1 MKILVL
7 NSGSSSVKYKLFS
20 MPQQQVLFSGM
31 IESIGEEG
39 STIKNHHQA
48 IEQAVSELL
57 ESDAVEAWDEIDVV
71 GHRVVHGG
79 TIFDRSVMIDEK
91 VITEID
97 ALVPLA
103 PIHNHANLEGI
114 YAMQS
119 YLPNVAQVA
128 VFDTAFHQT
137 LLKETYCYALPLELC
152 EKEHI
157 RRYGFH
163 GTSHHYVA
171 EQCAELLDRELSS
184 LNLITLHLGNGASAC
199 VIEAGKSVDT
209 SMGFTPLEGLMMGTR
224 CGDIDPSIVLY
235 LQNRLHKSTTEIE
248 QILNKESG
256 LKGICGSN
264 DMRTIETMAKE
275 GEETAILAIDMFVR
289 RIKKYIGSYIA
300 LLGSVDAVIFTGG
313 IGEHSATIRAKVLQN
328 MEPLG
333 LVMDT
338 KKNSQHDISI
348 SQEESKIALFVIST
362 DEELMIAKESY
373 NLVHN

>member
-39 STIKNHHQA
+39 STIKDHHQA
-48 IEQAVSELL
+48 IEQAVAELL
-57 ESDAVEAWDEIDVV
+57 ECGVVKAWDEIDAV

-79 TIFDRSVMIDEK
+79 TIFDGSVIIDEK
-91 VITEID
+91 VIREID
-97 ALVPLA
+97 ALIPLA

-119 YLPNVAQVA
+119 YLPTVAQVA

-137 LLKETYCYALPLELC
+137 LPKEAYCYALPLALC
-152 EKEHI
+152 EKEDI

-171 EQCAELLDRELSS
+171 EMSAQLLDKKLSS
-184 LNLITLHLGNGASAC
+184 LNLITLHLGNGASVCA
-199 VIEAGKSVDT
+199 IEAGKSIDI

-224 CGDIDPSIVLY
+224 CGDIDPAIVLY
-235 LQNRLHKSTTEIE
+235 LQNRIHKSTAEIE

-264 DMRTIETMAKE
+264 DMRTIESMSKE
-275 GEETAILAIDMFVR
+275 GNTKATLAIDMFVR

-300 LLGSVDAVIFTGG
+300 LLGSVDAIIFTGG

-328 MEPLG
+328 MEHLG
-333 LVMDT
+333 LSIDSQ
-338 KKNSQHDISI
+338 KNLYHDVSI
-348 SQEESKIALFVIST
+348 SQEESKIALFVIAT
-362 DEELMIAKESY
+362 NEELMIAKESY
-373 NLVHN
+373 NLVQN

>member
-1 MKILVL
+1 MNILVL

-199 VIEAGKSVDT
+199 VIEAGKPVDT

-248 QILNKESG
+248 QILNKG
-256 LKGICGSN
+256 HL
-264 DMRTIETMAKE
+264 
-275 GEETAILAIDMFVR
+275 
-289 RIKKYIGSYIA
+289 
-300 LLGSVDAVIFTGG
+300 
-313 IGEHSATIRAKVLQN
+313 
-328 MEPLG
+328 
-333 LVMDT
+333 
-338 KKNSQHDISI
+338 
-348 SQEESKIALFVIST
+348 
-362 DEELMIAKESY
+362 
-373 NLVHN
+373 